1 VSLAPPRSPVGRVA
15 VLSRPHAARLAAA
28 AVLGALAIGA
38 SIGLMTTSGYLI
50 SRAAQRPPILELSVA
65 IVAVRFFGV
74 SRAVLRYLERL
85 AGHDATLRALGTVRA
100 RLFAR
105 LEPLVPGALPGVR
118 TGDLLSRFVAD
129 VDELQNLWLR
139 AAGPMIVAFLA
150 GALAVG
156 VAAFALPAA
165 ALILAAALL
174 VAGAVLPALGAL
186 AGRAGSSREAPAR
199 ARLSAELVDA
209 LACAP
214 ELAAYGAAAAASARI
229 EECDRALGRHR
240 RWTALVASLA
250 EGAVTGLAGL
260 AAAGVLLVAV
270 PAVSGGALSGV
281 YLGMLALL
289 ALASFEAVR
298 PLPAA
303 AVHLAGTAQAARRV
317 LELTDRPAPVA
328 DPAEPLPP
336 PATGHVRLRG
346 VEASYGDGPPVLDGV
361 DLDLAPGRLVVLTGP
376 SGAGKTTLANLLV
389 RFRDPDAGSVELDG
403 HDLRRYAQADVRRI
417 VGLSG
422 QEAHLF
428 PTSIR
433 ENLRIARP
441 DATDAELWDALA
453 RAHCAGWVEELPE
466 GLDTRLGE
474 NGAGVSG
481 GQRQRLGLAR
491 ALLADVRLLVLDEP
505 AAHLDAEA
513 AAALTSELLGAARAA
528 GVGVLLITHRRDGY
542 EAADEVL
549 ELRGGRL
556 AAQHAPTP

>member
-1 VSLAPPRSPVGRVA
+1 MSLAAPRSPIGRIA
-15 VLSRPHAARLAAA
+15 ALSRPHAGRLAAA

-38 SIGLMTTSGYLI
+38 SIGLMATSGYLI

-100 RLFAR
+100 RLFTR
-105 LEPLVPGALPGVR
+105 LEPLVPGGLPGIR

-139 AAGPMIVAFLA
+139 AAGPIAVAVLA

-156 VAAFALPAA
+156 VATLTLPLAA
-165 ALILAAALL
+165 VVLAAALL
-174 VAGAVLPALGAL
+174 AAGGALPAVGAL
-186 AGRAGSSREAPAR
+186 AGRAGSAREAPAR
-199 ARLSAELVDA
+199 ARLQAELVDA

-214 ELAAYGAAAAASARI
+214 ELAAYGAAAAAAARI
-229 EECDRALGRHR
+229 DACDRALGRHR
-240 RWTALVASLA
+240 RRTALVASCT
-250 EGAVTGLAGL
+250 EGAVTALAGL
-260 AAAGVLLVAV
+260 AVAGVLVAAV
-270 PAVSGGALSGV
+270 PAVAGGRLSGV
-281 YLGMLALL
+281 YLGMLAML
-289 ALASFEAVR
+289 ALAAFEAVR

-303 AVHLAGTAQAARRV
+303 AVHLAGTAEAARRV
-317 LELTDRPAPVA
+317 LELTDRTPPVA
-328 DPAEPLPP
+328 DPAEPIAAPT
-336 PATGHVRLRG
+336 AGHVRLRG
-346 VEASYGDGPPVLDGV
+346 VRVRYGDGPWVLDGV
-361 DLDLAPGRLVVLTGP
+361 DLDLAPGRIVALTGP

-403 HDLRRYAQADVRRI
+403 NDLRRYAQADVRRV

-441 DATDAELWDALA
+441 DAADTELWDALE
-453 RAHCAGWVEELPE
+453 RAHCADWVAALPD

-474 NGAGVSG
+474 DGAGVSG
-481 GQRQRLGLAR
+481 GQRQRLGVAR

-505 AAHLDAEA
+505 AAHLDAAA
-513 AAALTSELLGAARAA
+513 AAALTRELLETARAA

-542 EAADEVL
+542 ESADDVL

-556 AAQHAPTP
+556 SP